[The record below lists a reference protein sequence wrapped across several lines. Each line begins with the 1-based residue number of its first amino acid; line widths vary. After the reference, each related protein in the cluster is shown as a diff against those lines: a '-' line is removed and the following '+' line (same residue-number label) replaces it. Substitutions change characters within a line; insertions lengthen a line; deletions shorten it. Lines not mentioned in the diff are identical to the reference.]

1 MRVQPASGR
10 RCGSSAQWH
19 SGSPYASSREA
30 RQGGSER
37 EREGGGKREG
47 GRERGRGEEREILY
61 LVQEEAVHFDFVDL
75 LPVDLEVNHST
86 LRGGTERHSHSLL
99 GS

>member
-1 MRVQPASGR
+1 MGGGGGGGGGREREVVRGREGGRGERGR
-10 RCGSSAQWH
+10 RRG
-19 SGSPYASSREA
+19 R
-30 RQGGSER
+30 ER
-37 EREGGGKREG
+37 ERE
-47 GRERGRGEEREILY
+47 EEREILY

-86 LRGGTERHSHSLL
+86 LRGETETLTYSLL